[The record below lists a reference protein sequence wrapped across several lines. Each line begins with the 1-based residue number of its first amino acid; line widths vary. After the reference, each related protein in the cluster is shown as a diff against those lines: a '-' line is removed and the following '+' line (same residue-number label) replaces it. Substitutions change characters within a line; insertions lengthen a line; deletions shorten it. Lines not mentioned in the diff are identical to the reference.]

1 VRVLLDQRGT
11 PELYVVEL
19 LARFREEEP
28 TRAEDLQA
36 FADAFGGQLEDA
48 AIELLGLAPD
58 EALDALLAWRARAE
72 GSGTSAQLARR
83 RLDTM
88 RKLFAL
94 AEREFTDTSV
104 IAFVKERHGAT
115 LAEMLADSLRVDAP
129 S

>member
-1 VRVLLDQRGT
+1 MLLDQRGT
-11 PELYVVEL
+11 PELYVDQL

-28 TRAEDLQA
+28 TRLDDLQA

-48 AIELLGLAPD
+48 AIELLGLSPD

-72 GSGTSAQLARR
+72 GAGTSVQIARR

-88 RKLFAL
+88 RKLVAL

-104 IAFVKERHGAT
+104 IAFVKERHGST
-115 LAEMLADSLRVDAP
+115 LAELLADSLRVDAP

>member
-1 VRVLLDQRGT
+1 VLLDQRGT
-11 PELYVVEL
+11 PELYVDKL

-28 TRAEDLQA
+28 TRVEDLQA

-48 AIELLGLAPD
+48 AIELLGLSPD

-72 GSGTSAQLARR
+72 GAGTSTQVARR

-88 RKLFAL
+88 RKLVAL
-94 AEREFTDTSV
+94 AEREFTDTGV
-104 IAFVKERHGAT
+104 IAFVKERHGST
-115 LAEMLADSLRVDAP
+115 LAELLADSLRVDAP